1 MESTNHYF
9 RPLGLIILFCLF
21 PVWVLAQT
29 VSVTG
34 MVKDASGE
42 PIIGAMPASPPMP
55 CEPSYNLHKK
65 AGGSPLCCFS
75 ASNVQPA
82 SFSRPGGLQS
92 AAEVLASLIRDVG
105 LNEL

>member
-34 MVKDASGE
+34 VVKDASGE
-42 PIIGAMPASPPMP
+42 PIIGASVVEAGTTNGIVTDLDGNFKLNVSAKGSLKIL
-55 CEPSYNLHKK
+55 PSKK
-65 AGGSPLCCFS
+65 M
-75 ASNVQPA
+75 QKY
-82 SFSRPGGLQS
+82 
-92 AAEVLASLIRDVG
+92 
-105 LNEL
+105 

>member
-42 PIIGAMPASPPMP
+42 PRKCHDFDSFPVRREEILS
-55 CEPSYNLHKK
+55 CLFHKSVFP
-65 AGGSPLCCFS
+65 GLPGQCPGH
-75 ASNVQPA
+75 
-82 SFSRPGGLQS
+82 SF
-92 AAEVLASLIRDVG
+92 
-105 LNEL
+105 